1 MRTQRQRLLSERFY
15 GGDTMDGRKN
25 VEDLTLR
32 EILEMIDE
40 RQNNQREINITIN
53 YDYSN
58 SIIMRR

>member
-1 MRTQRQRLLSERFY
+1 MKTQRQRLLSERFY
-15 GGDTMDGRKN
+15 GGDIMDGRKN